1 VKLINR
7 PFSCS
12 IAAGELPLLQP
23 HDGSGS
29 GRSGSGSATAVR
41 ASDGESVPWK
51 HEGGRVVFSL
61 PGVLEVADAI
71 VVR

>member
-23 HDGSGS
+23 HDGS